1 MGADS
6 ELVPAHAREF
16 VRALLDHKIPFD
28 YIDVYSDRT
37 VRIGRYPDGYELP
50 DPQLSASGPPPQPD
64 LFARWKGR
72 FR

>member
-1 MGADS
+1 MGSDG

-16 VRALLDHKIPFD
+16 VRALLDHNIAFD
-28 YIDVYSDRT
+28 YIDVYSDQT
-37 VRIGRYPDGYELP
+37 VRIGRYPDGYEVP
-50 DPQLSASGPPPQPD
+50 DLQPSPSGQPQQPD